1 MTNQTNQTTQTTS
14 PFHAH
19 RRPTALLLAT
29 ALLLGGCA
37 LTAAPPLPAALS
49 IGDTAPEDL
58 TVYGQTAYVSDSATG
73 AVLKLDL
80 NRAGAASPF
89 IPAATDAYRSAWGLR
104 VVPGRNW
111 LLSIQNQPYDFNPAH
126 ARAGRLAAYDLG
138 SGAKVASWN
147 LPGGMVGN
155 TVELDAAG
163 NFYVGD
169 IGPKP
174 RIVRIDPASGA
185 VTTWATSPLWK
196 DGGFGIG
203 GMAWGGAGLYAS
215 HDNALWYIA
224 LNPDG
229 TAAAPVAVKIAGDP
243 VIFADGMTW
252 TGGSIIYAENDVLV
266 PGAHGSVFQVRFS
279 TPTTAARTLLR
290 TDLSDPSG
298 VAVATVGGQASVLVA
313 ESQLGFAFG
322 VDQGEPSRPY
332 QIKVFPR

>member
-1 MTNQTNQTTQTTS
+1 MNAYTFT
-14 PFHAH
+14 A
-19 RRPTALLLAT
+19 RRAAPLLLSA

-37 LTAAPPLPAALS
+37 LTAAPPLPAVLN

-58 TVYGQTAYVSDSATG
+58 TVSGSTAYVSSISDGS
-73 AVLKLDL
+73 VIRLDL
-80 NRAGAASPF
+80 NRGGAATTF
-89 IPAATDAYRSAWGLR
+89 VPAAGDAYRSAWGLR

-126 ARAGRLAAYDLG
+126 ARASRLAAYDLG

-147 LPGGMVGN
+147 LPEGMVGN
-155 TVELDAAG
+155 TVELDPAG

-174 RIVRIDPASGA
+174 RIVRIDPATGS
-185 VTTWATSPLWK
+185 VTPWATSPLWQE
-196 DGGFGIG
+196 GGFGIG

-215 HDNALWYIA
+215 HNNALWYIGQ
-224 LNPDG
+224 NPDG
-229 TAAAPVAVKIAGDP
+229 SAAAPKPVKIAGDP

-266 PGAHGSVFQVRFS
+266 PGAHGSVFQVSFS

-290 TDLSDPSG
+290 TDLRDPSG

-313 ESQLGFAFG
+313 ESQMGFAFG

-332 QIKVFPR
+332 QIRVFAR